1 MLKTTINLLN
11 MNANLLIAQL
21 SDAHIGTGSDF
32 LGGRMDTEAAL
43 RRAVAHVAA
52 MQPSPD
58 LVLFT
63 GDLTERG
70 SAAEYAVVSD
80 ALTALALPVYAVPGN
95 HDDPKVARDALARC
109 MPVAHDA
116 PEGACCYH
124 LRHGDLH
131 LVALDTVVPGRS
143 HGALESSQLAWLE
156 RTLGKCRGEPV
167 LIFMHHPPLP
177 TGIEAM
183 DACSLMTGADALEA
197 LVRGHGTVQGIL
209 CGHLHRA
216 VQMQFGGAP
225 LHVAP
230 SVAHQIALD
239 LRPGA
244 LLHAQLEPP
253 KISLHRWSRQRGLC
267 THTSYVDP
275 FGPALVL

>member
-1 MLKTTINLLN
+1 MSS
-11 MNANLLIAQL
+11 NLLIAQL

-32 LGGRMDTEAAL
+32 LGGRVDTEAAL
-43 RRAVAHVAA
+43 RRAVAHVATL
-52 MQPSPD
+52 QPSPD

-70 SAAEYAVVSD
+70 SAAEYAVVAD
-80 ALTALALPVYAVPGN
+80 ALTALAMPVYAVPGN
-95 HDDPKVARDALARC
+95 HDDPKVARHALARC
-109 MPVAHDA
+109 MPVPPDA
-116 PEGACCYH
+116 PDGACCYH

-131 LVALDTVVPGRS
+131 LVALDTVVAGRP
-143 HGALESSQLAWLE
+143 HGALEPAQLDWLE
-156 RTLGKCRGEPV
+156 KTLGECLGEPV

-183 DACSLMTGADALEA
+183 DACSLMTGADTLET
-197 LVRGHGTVQGIL
+197 LVRAHGTVHGLL
-209 CGHLHRA
+209 CGHLHRS
-216 VQMQFGGAP
+216 VQMQFGGVA

-230 SVAHQIALD
+230 SVAHQITLD

-244 LLHAQLEPP
+244 PLHAQLEPP

-267 THTSYVDP
+267 THTSYVDA
-275 FGPALVL
+275 FGPTLAL